1 MKIALPDNQE
11 LPYLA
16 LWRSDK
22 TSFRLICEATTLVL
36 NTISEEGADKCNYYQ
51 PVKIWRVDTFLKNQA
66 LAINQ
71 IMSESFQP
79 EGMPSFDN
87 LNQNQIKSKLKGIAG
102 SDKCLREQLFKEAG
116 LDEQVPLRATVQ
128 VWDDFILRYEWKP
141 SSQAGR
147 PTYNRM
153 NAPNLADIVWDFRSF
168 CWDDPEAQEKL
179 AGLKSEHPK
188 FLKPIQIKGASQHT
202 LFVAVLEEESIAV
215 GLSNYLED
223 VHSTKD
229 SEKLAQA
236 SVPAIVRNHHSQIDK
251 YGTQINN
258 LNKNE
263 EQLDKKVNKYGAETQ
278 SVKATGKITN
288 GLVGTVLELLT
299 HQDHETRHR
308 PNAQV
313 NLQSY
318 LRWGVK
324 KREEAQEKLLL
335 EIEHKLNWNGKRAKS
350 EALKHFVTAILEN
363 DGDFGQARKGCRKTV
378 GKILQPKGSRRLR
391 EFFQHVENAIN
402 ESSLLNDLY

>member
-11 LPYLA
+11 LLYLA

-236 SVPAIVRNHHSQIDK
+236 SVPAIINNRPSQIENRDTIIK
-251 YGTQINN
+251 IIKRQVE
-258 LNKNE
+258 KN
-263 EQLDKKVNKYGAETQ
+263 
-278 SVKATGKITN
+278 TN
-288 GLVGTVLELLT
+288 GLQSITKKFNYVEKPLKDYLEIKAGRNSG
-299 HQDHETRHR
+299 TRHH
-308 PNAQV
+308 PNARV
-313 NLQSY
+313 DLHSY
-318 LRWGVK
+318 SKWGVD
-324 KREEAQEKLLL
+324 KREEARNKLILD
-335 EIEHKLNWNGKRAKS
+335 IANKLNWTEIRTKN
-350 EALKHFVTAILEN
+350 EALKHFVTAILKN
-363 DGDFGQARKGCRKTV
+363 DGDYKMARKNSRDLIK
-378 GKILQPKGSRRLR
+378 KILQPKNSRRVS
-391 EFFQHVENAIN
+391 EFFQRVENAIGEAN
-402 ESSLLNDLY
+402 LLKDFY